1 MSGGFSVSKAA
12 HRLWTL
18 DRGGNKHQH
27 RTPTQSL
34 CISIATVQEDERIA
48 PSCHPSLLAE
58 QLLAIRQA
66 GGRLSAIGVG
76 RVRSRESAPLP
87 PPPPPPPTPT
97 PPPMPPPPPGPLF
110 QSNQDCNS
118 FYATPTV
125 VLQRAYCWLV
135 CGNRKHRAEAG
146 KRASLLNGCRR
157 RWGGRGVVGG

>member
-12 HRLWTL
+12 DSHTVAAE
-18 DRGGNKHQH
+18 
-27 RTPTQSL
+27 SL

-76 RVRSRESAPLP
+76 RESAPLP
-87 PPPPPPPTPT
+87 PPPPPTPTPT